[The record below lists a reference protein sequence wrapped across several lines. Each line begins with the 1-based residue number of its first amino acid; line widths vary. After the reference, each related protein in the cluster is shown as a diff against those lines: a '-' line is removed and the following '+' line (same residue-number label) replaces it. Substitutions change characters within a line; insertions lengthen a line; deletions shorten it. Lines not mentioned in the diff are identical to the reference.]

1 MVDENAVVAKVT
13 KRIIPYIF
21 ICYIVNYL
29 DRFNVSFA
37 ALEMQGDLGFSP
49 MVYGLGASMFFIGY
63 VFFEIP
69 SNLIMARVGPRIW
82 IARIMITWGAVST
95 CMIFVNTSFGFYL
108 LRFLLGVAEAGF
120 FPGMIFYLTHWIPAK
135 ERARAFALFLTSTS
149 LAGVFGGHLRGFA
162 ENGRRSPIER
172 LAVALPGGGHSGLS
186 AWRSDAR
193 VLERL
198 P

>member
-69 SNLIMARVGPRIW
+69 SNLIMARVGARIW
-82 IARIMITWGAVST
+82 IARIMITWGGVST

-108 LRFLLGVAEAGF
+108 LCFLLGVAEAGF
-120 FPGMIFYLTHWIPAK
+120 FPGMIFYLTHWIPARRG
-135 ERARAFALFLTSTS
+135 RAPS
-149 LAGVFGGHLRGFA
+149 LYF
-162 ENGRRSPIER
+162 
-172 LAVALPGGGHSGLS
+172 
-186 AWRSDAR
+186 
-193 VLERL
+193 
-198 P
+198 